1 MNLGQPERVYMFGLG
16 VPILAIIVA
25 LTTYVQSKVTMPAST
40 NPGDQGAMMNKMMA
54 LYMPL
59 LLGYFALTFASGLSI
74 YFITGNLIG
83 IAQYALLG
91 KVNWRAVIPGYKPE
105 TTALGEEQMN
115 ERTTLE
121 KIAPTVDEAVAEGLS
136 ELGLGA
142 EAVDVEVL
150 DNGSRGLFGV
160 GSRQARVRLTVKS
173 TGFRTWGWRGKNLG
187 GARKCRSPDLSKS
200 GSEEISEAAFNVLD
214 DNLLFVSRQTVAELL
229 EKMKIPAHVEVR
241 YGDLDEEGQ
250 RPVLV
255 DVEGDDLGVL
265 IGRRA
270 EILNALQYI
279 TNLIVSK
286 QVERWVQ
293 VVIDV
298 QGYRARHERQLRQ
311 MAQRMADQAMKAG
324 RRQVLEP
331 MSASDRRIIHLEF
344 RDHPSVTT
352 QSVGEEPTR
361 KVTIVPKE

>member
-1 MNLGQPERVYMFGLG
+1 
-16 VPILAIIVA
+16 
-25 LTTYVQSKVTMPAST
+25 
-40 NPGDQGAMMNKMMA
+40 
-54 LYMPL
+54 
-59 LLGYFALTFASGLSI
+59 
-74 YFITGNLIG
+74 
-83 IAQYALLG
+83 
-91 KVNWRAVIPGYKPE
+91 
-105 TTALGEEQMN
+105 MN

-121 KIAPTVDEAVAEGLS
+121 KIAPTVDEAVSQGLT
-136 ELGLGA
+136 ELGLTA

-160 GSRQARVRLTVKS
+160 GSRQARVRLTVKMPLS
-173 TGFRTWGWRGKNLG
+173 GPETGTKKPD
-187 GARKCRSPDLSKS
+187 GARPKTS
-200 GSEEISEAAFNVLD
+200 SESDKVSSAEIPEEAFNVLD

-229 EKMKIPAHVEVR
+229 EKMKVPAHVEVR
-241 YGDLDEEGQ
+241 YGDLDEEGK

-255 DVEGDDLGVL
+255 DVQGDDLGVL

-270 EILNALQYI
+270 EILNALQYVV
-279 TNLIVSK
+279 NLIVSK
-286 QVERWVQ
+286 QVEHWVQ

-298 QGYRARHERQLRQ
+298 QGYRVRHERQLRQ

-331 MSASDRRIIHLEF
+331 MSASDRRIIHLEL

>member
-1 MNLGQPERVYMFGLG
+1 
-16 VPILAIIVA
+16 
-25 LTTYVQSKVTMPAST
+25 
-40 NPGDQGAMMNKMMA
+40 
-54 LYMPL
+54 
-59 LLGYFALTFASGLSI
+59 
-74 YFITGNLIG
+74 
-83 IAQYALLG
+83 
-91 KVNWRAVIPGYKPE
+91 
-105 TTALGEEQMN
+105 MN

-121 KIAPTVDEAVAEGLS
+121 KIAPTVEEAVAEGLA
-136 ELGLGA
+136 ELGLTA

-160 GSRQARVRLTVKS
+160 GSRQARVRLTVKTLAS
-173 TGFRTWGWRGKNLG
+173 GPGTGAEKPVTTQEKTSSRSHVVVPVPARDEDASVEVPEEAFR
-187 GARKCRSPDLSKS
+187 
-200 GSEEISEAAFNVLD
+200 VLD
-214 DNLLFVSRQTVAELL
+214 DNLLFISRQTVAELL
-229 EKMKIPAHVEVR
+229 EKMKIPAHIEVR
-241 YGDLDEEGQ
+241 YGEPDEEGQ

-255 DVEGDDLGVL
+255 DVQGDDLGVL

-270 EILNALQYI
+270 EILNALQYVV
-279 TNLIVSK
+279 NLIVSK
-286 QVERWVQ
+286 QAERWVQ
-293 VVIDV
+293 IIIDV

-331 MSASDRRIIHLEF
+331 MSASDRRIIHLEL

>member
-1 MNLGQPERVYMFGLG
+1 
-16 VPILAIIVA
+16 
-25 LTTYVQSKVTMPAST
+25 
-40 NPGDQGAMMNKMMA
+40 
-54 LYMPL
+54 
-59 LLGYFALTFASGLSI
+59 
-74 YFITGNLIG
+74 
-83 IAQYALLG
+83 
-91 KVNWRAVIPGYKPE
+91 
-105 TTALGEEQMN
+105 MN

-121 KIAPTVDEAVAEGLS
+121 KIAPTVEEAVAEGLTD
-136 ELGLGA
+136 LGLTA
-142 EAVDVEVL
+142 EAVDVEIL

-160 GSRQARVRLTVKS
+160 GSRQARVRLTVKI
-173 TGFRTWGWRGKNLG
+173 L
-187 GARKCRSPDLSKS
+187 SP
-200 GSEEISEAAFNVLD
+200 GSETGLSQLATTQAKVSPRLDDDALAEVSEDAFNVLD
-214 DNLLFVSRQTVAELL
+214 DNLLFISRQTVAELL
-229 EKMKIPAHVEVR
+229 EKMKVPAHIEIR
-241 YGDLDEEGQ
+241 YGDPDEEGQ

-255 DVEGDDLGVL
+255 DVQGDDLGVL

-279 TNLIVSK
+279 VNLIVSK
-286 QVERWVQ
+286 QVEHWVQ
-293 VVIDV
+293 VIIDV

-331 MSASDRRIIHLEF
+331 MSASDRRIIHLEL